1 MQDELLGIIE
11 EDAMVERSVKRCERW
26 ARDLYSKD
34 MKRFQKEFV
43 NLLPEELQLRLHSIR
58 YILSEFTE
66 DACEE
71 TIRVSLTV
79 CSPDCQNV
87 FGRYNCDFN
96 MYGGMDNSC
105 YKKENASSQV
115 QG

>member
-26 ARDLYSKD
+26 VHDLHSKD
-34 MKRFQKEFV
+34 LERFRKEFG
-43 NLLPEELQLRLHSIR
+43 NLSPEQLQLRLHSIR

-66 DACEE
+66 NSCTQ

-79 CSPDCQNV
+79 CSPDAHSV

-96 MYGGMDNSC
+96 LYGGLDNSG
-105 YKKENASSQV
+105 YKKDNASS
-115 QG
+115 